1 MEYEKLVALIGSDF
15 QKALDVLNLNKIAE
29 IGDYKKEYKGDRKIR
44 ESQVGKRQDKDVGEG
59 DNAKTVEVARIPINF
74 QKKIVRSAAAFLFG
88 SPVEISDEN
97 ADALKLVMDIWDKN
111 RLDNQLK
118 KFCEMVK
125 SETEGVFIFNTEDGL
140 DNEGKKVL
148 LLKIRLYGSEN
159 GTYSTWFD
167 NFGDLKAFTWN
178 FITKDA
184 ESKDIENAW
193 VFTAET
199 IYRQQKTSTGWAGE
213 TEKNQFQ
220 KIPIVYMSQEEP
232 EWFIVKELIDQ
243 NEVTFSKFVDTN
255 GYFASPIAKI
265 FGEVESMPDKNVQ
278 GKAINIPQVYEEG
291 KLVQKGDVEYLTWEQ
306 APEAIKLENEISKDH
321 IHSLTDT
328 PDLSFN
334 NVKGTGVTS
343 GIALKLMFMG
353 SILKAKWDEGD
364 YAIVVERILTL
375 IQAGLSNITL
385 ITEKGKFT
393 EFNPS
398 LKFTSILPENLAETV
413 SLLSEAIGGKSI
425 MAQETALMHN
435 PLVDNAD
442 EEMKTI
448 LKEET
453 QQLAEIVE
461 P

>member
-1 MEYEKLVALIGSDF
+1 MEYDKLKELIGSDF
-15 QKALDVLNLNKIAE
+15 QKALDVLNVNKKTG

-44 ESQVGKRQDKDVGEG
+44 ESQVGQRQDKDVGEG
-59 DNAKTVEVARIPINF
+59 DAAKTVEVAKIPINF
-74 QKKIVRSAAAFLFG
+74 QKKIVRSASAFLLG

-97 ADALKLVMDIWDKN
+97 ADALTLVKDVWDNN

-118 KFCEMVK
+118 KFCELVK
-125 SETEGVFIFNTEDGL
+125 SETEGVFMFNVEKGL
-140 DNEGKKVL
+140 DNEGKEVL
-148 LLKIRLYGSEN
+148 LLKIRLYGSVN

-167 NFGDLKAFTWN
+167 DFGDLKAFTWN
-178 FITKDA
+178 FVTKDA
-184 ESKDIENAW
+184 EGKDIENAW
-193 VFTAET
+193 VYTAET
-199 IYRQQKTSTGWAGE
+199 IYRQQKTSTGWVGE
-213 TEKNQFQ
+213 TETNLFL
-220 KIPIVYMSQEEP
+220 KIPVVYMGQEEP

-255 GYFASPIAKI
+255 SYFASPIAKI
-265 FGEVESMPDKNVQ
+265 FGEVKSMPDKHVQ
-278 GKAINIPQVYEEG
+278 GKSIKIPQVYEDG

-364 YAIVVERILTL
+364 YAIAIERILTL
-375 IQAGLSNITL
+375 IQAGISNITN
-385 ITEKGKFT
+385 IKEKGKFT

-398 LKFTSILPENLAETV
+398 LKFTSILPENLAETI

-435 PLVDNAD
+435 PLVENAND
-442 EEMKTI
+442 EMTTI

-453 QQLAEIVE
+453 QQLGEIVA